1 MTRSE
6 LLDKAMNT
14 TWKKIEGLEP
24 GSKERKFMEET
35 FCKLVELDIRGTE
48 VEYNE
53 YAQEQ
58 RIDADKEAKAAEIKL
73 KMEQFKEDRKWRFV
87 PSADAVLITTIFA
100 LMTLILYVIE
110 GKGVIA
116 PKSAKVLEKMLRF
129 VRIG

>member
-1 MTRSE
+1 MTRTE
-6 LLDKAMNT
+6 LLDKAMNE
-14 TWKKIEGLEP
+14 TWKKIEKLEP

-58 RIDADKEAKAAEIKL
+58 RIDADKEAKAAEIRL
-73 KMEQFKEDRKWRFV
+73 KMKQFEEDHKWKFI
-87 PSADAVLITTIFA
+87 PSADAVLITTVFA

-110 GKGVIA
+110 GKGIIA
-116 PKSAKVLEKMLRF
+116 PKAAKVLEKMLRF